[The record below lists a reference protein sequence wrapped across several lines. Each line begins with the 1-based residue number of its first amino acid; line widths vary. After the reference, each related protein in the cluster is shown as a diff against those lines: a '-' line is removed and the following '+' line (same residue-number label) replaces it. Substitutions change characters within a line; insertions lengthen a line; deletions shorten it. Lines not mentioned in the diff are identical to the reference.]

1 MNFRSAN
8 TINIRDANVTL
19 NGLYTRVNNLKKRYS
34 NEHFDKLLNP
44 IEDLIKENIGFTGL
58 LMSHFKN
65 ILPRVDDA
73 KSGIKRLEEAK
84 TLSYLI
90 QNLDLSNQ
98 NQTLVFRNHRI
109 DEIYNEEIVQV
120 SNVTITR
127 FLKPTLHYDVL
138 LPFSNKNYDPFTKDC
153 TDRFFLP
160 MFFRRNY

>member
-1 MNFRSAN
+1 MISEKTLNFRSAN

-84 TLSYLI
+84 NT
-90 QNLDLSNQ
+90 
-98 NQTLVFRNHRI
+98 
-109 DEIYNEEIVQV
+109 
-120 SNVTITR
+120 
-127 FLKPTLHYDVL
+127 
-138 LPFSNKNYDPFTKDC
+138 
-153 TDRFFLP
+153 
-160 MFFRRNY
+160 